1 MGLGSARKLFLTAVL
16 AKHRCS
22 RARLAQADTRGN
34 LGAIRYDLLYHGL
47 MKEKE
52 SLLEFPCDFPI
63 KAIGRT
69 DSGFEAMALG
79 IVRHHVPEFETED
92 MRSAVSRN
100 GNYLSV
106 TFTVRVNSR
115 QQLDDLYRGLTACK
129 AVLMVI

>member
-1 MGLGSARKLFLTAVL
+1 MICSQAVCDGCVGEASLFSCKAV
-16 AKHRCS
+16 
-22 RARLAQADTRGN
+22 QADTRGT
-34 LGAIRYDLLYHGL
+34 LGAIRNDLLYHRP

-69 DSGFEAMALG
+69 DSGFEAIALG
-79 IVRHHVPEFETED
+79 IVRHHVPEFETDD

-106 TFTVRVNSR
+106 TFTVRVSSR